1 MVYRAVAAF
10 CAGMI
15 RLFCRTRVDVRGQV
29 NVPADGGAVLV
40 ANHASYLDPP
50 VMAMALRRQ
59 VHFMAREEVLGVPLL
74 GPLLRRCGVFAV
86 RQGTAD
92 RAAIRQAMSLL
103 AQGKLIGIFP
113 EGTRSADG
121 SLKSAHPG
129 AALIASRAG
138 VPLIPVAIQGTWEAF
153 PRSARWMRPA
163 PISITFGT
171 PIYPGEEDVRTSRAG
186 ELAGISR
193 RIMEEIDRLLAE
205 PAERVE
211 TRIAV
216 GQ

>member
-1 MVYRAVAAF
+1 
-10 CAGMI
+10 
-15 RLFCRTRVDVRGQV
+15 
-29 NVPADGGAVLV
+29 
-40 ANHASYLDPP
+40 
-50 VMAMALRRQ
+50 MAMALRRQ
-59 VHFMAREEVLGVPLL
+59 VHFMAREEVLGAPVL
-74 GPLLRRCGVFAV
+74 GPLLRGCGVFAV

-92 RAAIRQAMSLL
+92 RAAIRRAMALL
-103 AQGKLIGIFP
+103 AEGRLIGIFP

-121 SLKSAHPG
+121 GLQSAQPG

-171 PIYPGEEDVRTSRAG
+171 PIYPREEEGRGTRAG

-193 RIMEEIDRLLAE
+193 RIMEEIDRLLADPSE
-205 PAERVE
+205 SAPARM
-211 TRIAV
+211 AV
-216 GQ
+216 GR

>member
-1 MVYRAVAAF
+1 MLYRAVASF
-10 CAGMI
+10 CAGVI
-15 RLFCRTRVDVRGQV
+15 RLFCRTRVEVRGRE
-29 NVPADGGAVLV
+29 NVPVEGPAVLV

-59 VHFMAREEVLGVPLL
+59 VHFMAREEVLTVALL
-74 GPLLRRCGVFAV
+74 GPLLRGCGVFAV
-86 RQGTAD
+86 RPGTAD
-92 RAAIRQAMSLL
+92 RAAIRRAVALL
-103 AQGKLIGIFP
+103 GEGKLVGIFP

-121 SLKSAHPG
+121 GLQSAHPG

-153 PRSARWMRPA
+153 PRDARWMRPA
-163 PISITFGT
+163 PISITFGS
-171 PIYPGEEDVRTSRAG
+171 PIYPREEDARSSRGG

-193 RIMEEIDRLLAE
+193 RIMEEIDRLLAGQ
-205 PAERVE
+205 AEADPPK
-211 TRIAV
+211 IAV